1 MIFVTE
7 AQADE
12 YTGISND
19 INLRTVSLERDAKEI
34 LEDWKKY
41 SLNYKYI

>member
-12 YTGISND
+12 YTDICSD
-19 INLRTVSLERDAKEI
+19 INLSTVTLERDVKEI

-41 SLNYKYI
+41 SLDYKYF